1 MPTPDEDPL
10 PSGPRPSRLDEFIAH
25 PRRAVWVVAAPMI
38 AGFSAHSLYL
48 VVDTMFIGW
57 LGPHA
62 LAAATFVG
70 VLFFFAVALIF
81 GLATGVTA
89 CIAQAIGRRDH
100 EGAERIAANGL
111 SFGMLLGVAF
121 AAIGLIYGHDM
132 IPLLGAEGESIEQA
146 WQYLQPISFALPI
159 FFASAAIRAV
169 LTGEGDAKT
178 PMVVLA
184 IATVI
189 NTGLD
194 PLFMF
199 TFGWGIRGAALAT
212 LAAQLFSLF
221 AFVYVAFVRKR
232 MHTRFHLRFL
242 FPSRR
247 LLWTITVIGFPA
259 AAAQLVMSVGSGLIN
274 RVLAE
279 FGQAAVAGYGAASR
293 VDMIVALPVMGLAG
307 ATVTVI
313 GMFAGAGRADLVRH
327 VSLYSYRWAVSIA
340 AVVGM
345 LAFAGSEHVIGLF
358 TKDAYALEVGRGY
371 LTYMVF
377 MYPLMAFGMTTG
389 RALQGLGYG
398 IPALLITMLRV
409 LLIAIPGSYL
419 AVYVFDAP
427 IETIWLCFLLGGLA
441 STTLSIHWIRK
452 YMWLRDPTL
461 RARQEVPSASQ

>member
-1 MPTPDEDPL
+1 M
-10 PSGPRPSRLDEFIAH
+10 
-25 PRRAVWVVAAPMI
+25 VAAPMI
-38 AGFSAHSLYL
+38 AGFSAHSLYAI
-48 VVDTMFIGW
+48 VDTMFIGW
-57 LGPHA
+57 IGPSA

-89 CIAQAIGRRDH
+89 CVAQAIGRRDE
-100 EGAERIAANGL
+100 EGAERIASNGL
-111 SFGMLLGVAF
+111 SFGLFLGVAF
-121 AAIGLIYGHDM
+121 GAVGLLFGREM
-132 IPLLGAEGESIEQA
+132 IPWLGAEGESIELA
-146 WQYLQPISFALPI
+146 WQYLEPICYALPI

-169 LTGEGDAKT
+169 LTGEGDART
-178 PMVVLA
+178 PMIVLG

-189 NTGLD
+189 NIVLD

-199 TFGWGIRGAALAT
+199 SFGWGIRGAALST
-212 LAAQLFSLF
+212 LVAQAFSLG
-221 AFVYVAFVRKR
+221 AFLYVAFVRKR

-242 FPSRR
+242 APSRK
-247 LLWTITVIGFPA
+247 LLWAIAVIGFPA
-259 AAAQLVMSVGSGLIN
+259 AAAQLVMSVGSGLVN

-307 ATVTVI
+307 AAVTVI
-313 GMFAGAGRADLVRH
+313 GMFAGAGRADLVRR

-340 AVVGM
+340 TVVGV

-358 TKDAYALEVGRGY
+358 TDDPYAREVGRGY

-398 IPALLITMLRV
+398 VPALAITSLRV
-409 LLIAIPGSYL
+409 LVIAVPGSYF
-419 AVYVFDAP
+419 AVYVLEAP
-427 IETIWLCFLLGGLA
+427 IESIWLCFLLGGLA
-441 STTLSIHWIRK
+441 STALSVYWIREF
-452 YMWLRDPTL
+452 MWRRDPTVNAQRETGGGQADPDNL
-461 RARQEVPSASQ
+461 PGESEPAPVVGVRTESERS